1 MATTSP
7 AMATTQTVGSKETKL
22 YMHKEAMEFEGYS
35 LQIKA
40 MARRKTITPNVQC
53 VLTTDP
59 KELVQNKTLEDSTRL
74 TAQKQRFFCWAE
86 RPLA

>member
-22 YMHKEAMEFEGYS
+22 YMHKEAREFAGYR

-40 MARRKTITPNVQC
+40 MARRKTSNPNVYR
-53 VLTTDP
+53 VLTTKPEDL
-59 KELVQNKTLEDSTRL
+59 KKILDEAEVETANAELFDMVVQTCGD
-74 TAQKQRFFCWAE
+74 A
-86 RPLA
+86 

>member
-22 YMHKEAMEFEGYS
+22 YMHKEAREFAGYR

-40 MARRKTITPNVQC
+40 MARRKTSNPNVYR

-59 KELVQNKTLEDSTRL
+59 KELVRNKTLDQAEVD
-74 TAQKQRFFCWAE
+74 TANAE
-86 RPLA
+86 LF